1 MPRFDANLSMMFNEV
16 DFLDRFAE
24 AARAGFSGVEFL
36 FPYDY
41 APDQI
46 LEKLRENKL
55 TLVLHNMPPGNF
67 DSGERGLACLPNR
80 VGEFQ
85 DGVGKAIDYASAL
98 GCAQVHCMSG
108 ITPWGADPDLV
119 RRTLIENMRFAAKE
133 TGKAGIKLLI
143 EPINTRDMPGYYLS
157 TSTDALILMD
167 EVGSTNLWLQ
177 YDIYHMQVMEGD
189 LSRTIEDNL
198 RRIAHMQLADTPGRH
213 EPGTGEINFDFLL
226 PHIDRLGYDGWIGCE
241 YRPAGRTV
249 DGLGWMA
256 PYAKRADAA

>member
-16 DFLDRFAE
+16 EFLDRFAE
-24 AARAGFSGVEFL
+24 ARRAGFSGVEFL

-41 APDQI
+41 QPDQI
-46 LEKLRENKL
+46 LEKLHENKL
-55 TLVLHNMPPGNF
+55 TLVLHNLPAGNF
-67 DSGERGLACLPNR
+67 DSGERGLACLPIR

-85 DGVGKAIDYASAL
+85 DGVGKAIDYARAL
-98 GCAQVHCMSG
+98 GCSQLHCMSG
-108 ITPWGADPDLV
+108 ITPWGADPELV
-119 RRTLIENMRFAAKE
+119 RRTLIENIRFAAKE

-157 TSTDALILMD
+157 TSKEALILMD

-256 PYAKRADAA
+256 RYARKADAA

>member
-1 MPRFDANLSMMFNEV
+1 
-16 DFLDRFAE
+16 
-24 AARAGFSGVEFL
+24 
-36 FPYDY
+36 
-41 APDQI
+41 
-46 LEKLRENKL
+46 
-55 TLVLHNMPPGNF
+55 
-67 DSGERGLACLPNR
+67 
-80 VGEFQ
+80 
-85 DGVGKAIDYASAL
+85 
-98 GCAQVHCMSG
+98 
-108 ITPWGADPDLV
+108 
-119 RRTLIENMRFAAKE
+119 TLIENMRFAAKE

-143 EPINTRDMPGYYLS
+143 EPINTRDMPGYHLN

-241 YRPAGRTV
+241 
-249 DGLGWMA
+249 
-256 PYAKRADAA
+256 

>member
-1 MPRFDANLSMMFNEV
+1 MPA
-16 DFLDRFAE
+16 
-24 AARAGFSGVEFL
+24 
-36 FPYDY
+36 
-41 APDQI
+41 
-46 LEKLRENKL
+46 
-55 TLVLHNMPPGNF
+55 GNF

-85 DGVGKAIDYASAL
+85 EGVGKAIDYARAL
-98 GCAQVHCMSG
+98 GCAQLHCMSG
-108 ITPWGADPDLV
+108 ITPWGVDADLV
-119 RRTLIENMRFAAKE
+119 RRTVIENIRFAAKE
-133 TGKAGIKLLI
+133 AGKAGIKLLI
-143 EPINTRDMPGYYLS
+143 EPINTRDMPGYFLN
-157 TSTDALILMD
+157 TSKEALVLMD

-256 PYAKRADAA
+256 PYVKKADAA